1 MDDRDLYSGLIRL
14 HILHHSVEGPIFG
27 LEMAE
32 ELARH
37 GYRIRWNAVSAA
49 AWPGKKRLPA
59 FHGGASRQIVSQN
72 LSSHAARSQGAQ
84 GSEVQ
89 GSGVV
94 WRTHR
99 GRVICGIER
108 DNFRESLCNAVPPPH
123 IRRVNT
129 VGAGASVSNR
139 RSSSGRPASL
149 RVLYLRQRRGH
160 AGGNRPD
167 WAGFRVQLGRPSQS
181 ATARHSS
188 NRRYLPVE
196 QSHLPAWRNGTE
208 RLRYHRHGIGR
219 QDRLH
224 QRIEVHSP
232 DRHLY
237 YV

>member
-1 MDDRDLYSGLIRL
+1 MEGYYKVVMLFRLLIFAASTLWAQVPPFQTDDPVPVD
-14 HILHHSVEGPIFG
+14 LHHYEFYIFG
-27 LEMAE
+27 
-32 ELARH
+32 
-37 GYRIRWNAVSAA
+37 
-49 AWPGKKRLPA
+49 
-59 FHGGASRQIVSQN
+59 
-72 LSSHAARSQGAQ
+72 
-84 GSEVQ
+84 
-89 GSGVV
+89 
-94 WRTHR
+94 
-99 GRVICGIER
+99 
-108 DNFRESLCNAVPPPH
+108 
-123 IRRVNT
+123 
-129 VGAGASVSNR
+129 SV
-139 RSSSGRPASL
+139 A
-149 RVLYLRQRRGH
+149 GH